1 LPLINLFNNL
11 KFRTMKKLLFSC
23 LVLVISTMA
32 FAQDLP
38 TNPEPG
44 KCYVRCVT
52 PDVWTNQDVTVQVSP
67 AYKTIKTIP
76 ATYSTENE
84 VVVVQSAGQELS
96 VVPATFET
104 QNFEVVVQEASQKLE
119 KIPAT
124 TSYEEETVVVQEAS
138 QRLEVIPAVYETQD
152 FEVVMQPAT
161 QKVVVVP
168 AKYETQNVTVVVQ
181 EASQRL
187 EVIPAVWGTETLTY
201 KKNEYGSTL
210 KVIPAKFTQG
220 YQTVEVKPASAKWE
234 MSDTPAAECASS
246 DPNDC
251 RYWCYKSVPAQNIT
265 INTKELA
272 ADAQVIKTPGCDQA
286 GGVSDSD
293 CGLGTYTRKVVKTPA
308 STRVIDIPAVTKSVK
323 KTVMVTPPTTRV
335 VDVPAITKTM
345 KRTVMVKPPTT
356 RVVDI
361 PAVTKTIKRT
371 VISPESTRVVE
382 IPAVTSTMKRTVMVT
397 PPTTRVVEVAQ
408 KTATLK
414 KTVLASDARVD
425 EMTIPAVTKTVTK
438 EVLTKKGGLT
448 TWKEV
453 DCKLV
458 EYNDLNINWDL
469 GSATLTNAAKAE
481 IDAKLLPV
489 VKDGVSVEIASHTD
503 SRGSKESNRAL
514 SERRA
519 QAVTNYLISKGINSS
534 RIVSNGYGESRLVNR
549 CADGISCTEMEHRAN
564 RRTQFRVINQ

>member
-1 LPLINLFNNL
+1 
-11 KFRTMKKLLFSC
+11 MKKILFSC
-23 LVLVISTMA
+23 LSLLVCSVVL
-32 FAQDLP
+32 AQDLP

-67 AYKTIKTIP
+67 AYKKIKTIP
-76 ATYSTENE
+76 ATYSTKNE
-84 VVVVQSAGQELS
+84 VVVVKTTGQELA
-96 VVPATFET
+96 VVPAKYET
-104 QNFEVVVQEASQKLE
+104 QNFEVVVKEASQKLE

-138 QRLEVIPAVYETQD
+138 QRMEIVPAVYETQN
-152 FEVVMQPAT
+152 FEVVVQPAT
-161 QKVVVVP
+161 QKVVIVP
-168 AKYETQNVTVVVQ
+168 AKYETQYVTVVTK
-181 EASQRL
+181 EASQKL

-201 KKNEYGSTL
+201 NKKEYGSTL
-210 KVIPAKFTQG
+210 KVIPAKFSQG
-220 YQTVEVKPASAKWE
+220 YQTIEVKPASAKWE

-251 RYWCYKSVPAQNIT
+251 RYWCYKNVPAQNIT
-265 INTKELA
+265 INTTELA
-272 ADAQVIKTPGCDQA
+272 TDAQVVKTPGCNQE
-286 GGVSDSD
+286 GGNDAD
-293 CGLGTYTRKVVKTPA
+293 CGVGTYTREVVKTPA
-308 STRVIDIPAVTKSVK
+308 TTRVIDIPAVTKTVK

-335 VDVPAITKTM
+335 VDVPAVTKTM
-345 KRTVMVKPPTT
+345 KRTVMVTPPTT
-356 RVVDI
+356 RVIDI

-382 IPAVTSTMKRTVMVT
+382 IPAVSQTMKRTVMAT
-397 PPTTRVVEVAQ
+397 PPTTRVIEVPQ

-414 KTVLASDARVD
+414 KTVLASDAKV
-425 EMTIPAVTKTVTK
+425 EEVTVPAVTKTVTK

-489 VKDGVSVEIASHTD
+489 LKDGVSVEIASHTD
-503 SRGSKESNRAL
+503 SRGSKASNRAL

-519 QAVTNYLISKGINSS
+519 QAVTNYLISKGINAS
-534 RIVSNGYGESRLVNR
+534 RIVSNGYGESRLLNR
-549 CADGISCTEMEHRAN
+549 CSDGVSCTEMEHRAN